1 MRSSGLAN
9 SQQGRSGARRLLVV
23 ASVGESLIGAGALS
37 WIRLRGLGL
46 EVGALVV
53 GSSAGLGA
61 ACLLVL
67 ANYFLI
73 NAAPPVEPVQAI
85 RRFYQETLQ
94 PLFAEAT
101 LFDVIGISLAAGV
114 GEELLFRGAIQGEFG
129 LGIASVLFG
138 LAHIGGRRS
147 IVFGV
152 WVMVMGGVL
161 GSLVPLTGG
170 LLGAVVAHAVYDGVA
185 ISYTRWAVPD
195 LARDCVKLEEVAGS
209 RSGSPGATGDS
220 TGSSG
225 DEDGS

>member
-1 MRSSGLAN
+1 M
-9 SQQGRSGARRLLVV
+9 V
-23 ASVGESLIGAGALS
+23 AFVAEGLIGAGALF

-46 EVGALVV
+46 EVGAVV
-53 GSSAGLGA
+53 AGFSAGLVA

-85 RRFYQETLQ
+85 RRYYRETLQ

-101 LFDVIGISLAAGV
+101 LLDVIGISLAAGV

-129 LGIASVLFG
+129 LGFASVLFG
-138 LAHIGGRRS
+138 LAHVGGRRS

-161 GSLVPLTGG
+161 GILVPLTGG
-170 LLGAVVAHAVYDGVA
+170 LLGAIVAHAVYDGVA
-185 ISYTRWAVPD
+185 ISYMRWAVPD
-195 LARDCVKLEEVAGS
+195 LARDCAKLEEVAGS
-209 RSGSPGATGDS
+209 RFGSQGAMGDS